1 MDQRV
6 VLRCVDSDEVRP
18 RFHANCV
25 DCPAARVGCFEGAVS
40 DGVSPCR
47 FVKATLP
54 ARAQIP
60 PSWAERYAFALVRRG
75 VLIRTRAGGSGP
87 PVSVDCAGPGAL
99 VPWPSRAG
107 ELGYAATD
115 VLACLYLREGVDED
129 ISREPQTTRDTI
141 EGLACALDRVE
152 RLAEARGQ
160 ASAEERVARVLAVIA
175 DTLSPPV
182 RRVRLPSALQQ
193 RDLARL
199 AGVRHESFC
208 RILGKLERAGVVH
221 RSTEGLEI
229 TRHEEL
235 LAATA

>member
-1 MDQRV
+1 MDQRAL
-6 VLRCVDSDEVRP
+6 LRCVDSDEARP

-25 DCPAARVGCFEGAVS
+25 DCPAARVGCFEGAVG
-40 DGVSPCR
+40 DGASPCR
-47 FVKATLP
+47 FVKATLS

-60 PSWAERYAFALVRRG
+60 VAWAERYAFALVRRG

-99 VPWPSRAG
+99 VPWPTSAR

-115 VLACLYLREGVDED
+115 VLVCLYARDGVAED
-129 ISREPQTTRDTI
+129 TEREPSATRDTLD
-141 EGLACALDRVE
+141 GFARALDRVE

-160 ASAEERVARVLAVIA
+160 SSAEDRVARVLAVIA

-208 RILGKLERAGVVH
+208 RILGKLERAGVVQ

-229 TRHEEL
+229 ARHDEL
-235 LAATA
+235 LAASA

>member
-1 MDQRV
+1 MDQRGL
-6 VLRCVDSDEVRP
+6 LRCVDSDETRP
-18 RFHANCV
+18 RFSSNCV
-25 DCPAARVGCFEGAVS
+25 DCPAARVGCFHGAVG

-47 FVKATLP
+47 FVKATLA
-54 ARAQIP
+54 ARAQVP
-60 PSWAERYAFALVRRG
+60 VAWAERYAFALVRRG
-75 VLIRTRAGGSGP
+75 VLIRTRTGGSGP
-87 PVSVDCAGPGAL
+87 PVSIDCAGPGAH
-99 VPWPSRAG
+99 VPWPAGAG

-115 VLACLYLREGVDED
+115 VLVCLYPRNGVMDDLE
-129 ISREPQTTRDTI
+129 REPRATRDTI

-160 ASAEERVARVLAVIA
+160 SSAEERVARVLAVLA

-182 RRVRLPSALQQ
+182 RRARLPSALQQ

-208 RILGKLERAGVVH
+208 RILGKLERAGIVQ

-229 TRHEEL
+229 TRHDDL
-235 LAATA
+235 LAASA